1 MDGEVLMISG
11 YISLRSPAH
20 PVLRIRYALP
30 ISMVS
35 FKKAPKYAVLPILLT
50 NLLPS
55 FFTLA

>member
-1 MDGEVLMISG
+1 
-11 YISLRSPAH
+11 
-20 PVLRIRYALP
+20 
-30 ISMVS
+30 MVS